1 MTCSVSRTSE
11 SFSLSG
17 RFDSSILLEVKPPTG
32 EPYAGNP
39 PVRFGGRG
47 SCGSPYPY
55 HSDVQSPALALWARD
70 SHGGGEGMVW
80 CGSELATS
88 FSETTSKTRRA
99 KIYFFTF
106 LFFLIFFLT
115 SHLDHPM
122 IPSIISV
129 MSNMITIPG

>member
-17 RFDSSILLEVKPPTG
+17 RFDSSILLGVKPPTG

-55 HSDVQSPALALWARD
+55 PHCTPPSIPPAKPTFLKKEKTMSQRITKIALLALVILVPCLGAVAQGKSGTGD
-70 SHGGGEGMVW
+70 V
-80 CGSELATS
+80 
-88 FSETTSKTRRA
+88 
-99 KIYFFTF
+99 
-106 LFFLIFFLT
+106 
-115 SHLDHPM
+115 D
-122 IPSIISV
+122 IP
-129 MSNMITIPG
+129 